1 MKNTISRRGFLAT
14 AAATVASASVARRA
28 SANETIQVGC
38 IGLGTRGTQLVDALS
53 QRGGVR
59 VVAACDIF
67 EPRKARMR
75 DVRVLHDWNEIIARS
90 DVDAVVIATPDHWH
104 MPMAVA
110 AMEAGKDVYCER
122 PMALDAA
129 QAKVFRDVAR
139 RTGRVVQI
147 GVQETSEGQW
157 HTAREDVLEPGRLG
171 PVRWSQG
178 SYSPVAAPA
187 APRREE
193 AAPRNLD
200 WQAFLGPAAG
210 RGFEAERYF
219 EWRKFW
225 DYSGGIA
232 TDLHYHKLTP
242 LLLALGAEYPERV
255 SAAGGVYV
263 RDGREVPDAF
273 VMTAEYAGGHTIVLA
288 SSIATRQELPAV
300 IRGRDASL
308 YAEGSRLRI
317 VPEEG
322 DGAEAVL
329 PVKPMPDH
337 LDDWL
342 TCIRTRNKPVCNE
355 ELGYRAMVAVS
366 MGVQAYREGKT
377 LRWDLAQHTALP
389 DSPRVLA

>member
-14 AAATVASASVARRA
+14 AAATVASVSVARA
-28 SANETIQVGC
+28 ACPNETIQIGC
-38 IGLGTRGTQLVDALS
+38 IGLGARGTQLMAALS
-53 QRGGVR
+53 QRRGVR
-59 VVAACDIF
+59 VVAGCDIF
-67 EPRKARMR
+67 EPRKARARDMR
-75 DVRVLHDWNEIIARS
+75 VVHDWNEMIAR
-90 DVDAVVIATPDHWH
+90 DDIDAVVIATPDHWH

-129 QAKVFRDVAR
+129 QAKTFRDVAQ

-157 HTAREDVLEPGRLG
+157 HTAREEVLEPGRLG

-178 SYSPVAAPA
+178 SYSPVVSTAVPRREAA
-187 APRREE
+187 APRE
-193 AAPRNLD
+193 LD

-210 RGFEAERYF
+210 REFEAERYF

-242 LLLALGAEYPERV
+242 LLLALGADYPERV

-288 SSIATRQELPAV
+288 SSIATQQELPAV

-308 YAEGSRLRI
+308 YADGSRLRI
-317 VPEEG
+317 VSEEG
-322 DGAEAVL
+322 DAPETVL
-329 PVKPMPDH
+329 SVKSLPDH
-337 LDDWL
+337 LDNWL

-377 LRWDLAQHTALP
+377 LRWDRAQHAALP
-389 DSPRVLA
+389 DSPRTLA